1 MAGQRKDNME
11 LRTLILLKDKGLSNR
26 KVAELMN
33 INRKTVDSYVQRFKA
48 LELDYSE
55 LLSMDEA
62 ELHDLFTEDDQTEK
76 DRYETLSSL
85 FSTIQK
91 ELKRPGATLQTIWQ
105 RYLLEHPDGYR
116 YAQFTTHYRHWKG
129 QVKASG
135 KLEHKAGAKLF
146 VDFTGKKMSYVNR
159 STGELVPVEIFVGVY
174 PCSQYLT
181 TLMEQHE
188 TTAWMLRSHLK

>member
-116 YAQFTTHYRHWKG
+116 YTQFTTHYRHA
-129 QVKASG
+129 KARS
-135 KLEHKAGAKLF
+135 KLRGSWNIRP
-146 VDFTGKKMSYVNR
+146 VR
-159 STGELVPVEIFVGVY
+159 SSL
-174 PCSQYLT
+174 
-181 TLMEQHE
+181 
-188 TTAWMLRSHLK
+188 